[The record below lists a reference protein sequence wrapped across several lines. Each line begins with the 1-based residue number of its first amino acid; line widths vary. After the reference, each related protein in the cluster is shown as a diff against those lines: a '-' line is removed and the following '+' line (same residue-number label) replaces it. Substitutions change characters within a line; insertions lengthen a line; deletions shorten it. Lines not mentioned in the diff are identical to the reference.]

1 MLMSVSHLSKYNNL
15 KCIAKDISF
24 SIHERDKIG
33 LIGLNGTGK
42 STLLKILAGQED
54 YKGEIIKK
62 KDIRINYLKSFS
74 NYQSLTANQ
83 SVIWWS
89 KKTCRFGYCTDQAL

>member
-62 KDIRINYLKSFS
+62 KDILPHHDPHLHRPVLKRYFEVGKMGFEV
-74 NYQSLTANQ
+74 NN
-83 SVIWWS
+83 
-89 KKTCRFGYCTDQAL
+89 

>member
-62 KDIRINYLKSFS
+62 KDIRINYLP
-74 NYQSLTANQ
+74 QIPLALTE
-83 SVIWWS
+83 S
-89 KKTCRFGYCTDQAL
+89 

>member
-1 MLMSVSHLSKYNNL
+1 MLMSVSHLEKYNNL

-24 SIHERDKIG
+24 SIHEHDKIG
-33 LIGLNGTGK
+33 LIGLNGAGK

-62 KDIRINYLKSFS
+62 K
-74 NYQSLTANQ
+74 
-83 SVIWWS
+83 
-89 KKTCRFGYCTDQAL
+89 

>member
-54 YKGEIIKK
+54 YKGEIIKRK
-62 KDIRINYLKSFS
+62 IFVSIIYLKSHLS
-74 NYQSLTANQ
+74 NLK
-83 SVIWWS
+83 IP
-89 KKTCRFGYCTDQAL
+89 F

>member
-54 YKGEIIKK
+54 YKGEIISMVN
-62 KDIRINYLKSFS
+62 DIDDLPTLRKIWAFIRLLFLK
-74 NYQSLTANQ
+74 
-83 SVIWWS
+83 
-89 KKTCRFGYCTDQAL
+89 

>member
-42 STLLKILAGQED
+42 STLL
-54 YKGEIIKK
+54 
-62 KDIRINYLKSFS
+62 
-74 NYQSLTANQ
+74 
-83 SVIWWS
+83 
-89 KKTCRFGYCTDQAL
+89 